1 MTKRFSQKHKI
12 VENKIGEIIYVF
24 DSESELRKE
33 KKIIGKIPAF
43 EVRVIEKKDIE
54 YKIHCKVD
62 ERKLV
67 GFLLQ
72 ILPVKQNLKI
82 I

>member
-43 EVRVIEKKDIE
+43 ESV
-54 YKIHCKVD
+54 
-62 ERKLV
+62 
-67 GFLLQ
+67 
-72 ILPVKQNLKI
+72 
-82 I
+82 